1 MHNHQQ
7 PHSANKRRLIAACAI
22 AACTAAPAAFAQNV
36 IFLDTF
42 GASTTRTTSPYV
54 PQAYMPAI
62 DLPATSKTFSHGST
76 FYKFANL
83 GSTDS
88 FDKFNRDNID
98 NGYYAVGNPDN
109 LRTGASFANEGWYQ
123 FQNTAAP
130 GGDYTGTNGGT
141 TAGVGAVLAVNAGE
155 IQNEYYRR
163 AASLT
168 PGATYRLSA
177 AFYITNSSASSRFE
191 VQHGATGELLAK
203 SDAFGSNGI
212 GANYL
217 ASKIWHVK
225 ELTFTVPATCA
236 SNANYS
242 IALRNLAQSNSDND
256 FYVDD
261 IQLVEL
267 SGPAAGASTLTC
279 PTAAVPSIAAID
291 DGTWTI
297 HAGESSSDSVR
308 TNDTLTQADGT
319 VTPITSS
326 NTSIRQ
332 TTTVTGL
339 TLREDG
345 YIDVASGTP
354 AGTYSVPYEI
364 CIKPETKPWP
374 TCATAEATITVPS
387 TPAPVRTPE
396 LVATPDDYTSTP
408 TAPGGKTPSVITND
422 SSDGTQLTPSDVGG
436 KVTVKLVGADPD
448 DFKMDPTDGTI
459 TVGTGVPPGTYT
471 LTYEVC
477 AKDDSTNCKT
487 TTVTILV
494 QPLIDATDDDFSAAP
509 TPPGGKTPS
518 VLGNDTLDGMG
529 NPSPQSDVSVSAKPG
544 SPPPTG
550 FLINPD
556 GTISVDPSVPSGDYS
571 VPYRICAVSDAT
583 LCDDAVVTI
592 KVAPSV
598 PANPPVIVATTDD
611 FTTVPTAPGKSTPS
625 VLGNDTLNSSGNP
638 TPGTEVIVSNDPT
651 IAPPT
656 GFSIEPDGTIT
667 VDPSV
672 TPGDY
677 SVPYQI
683 CVANTLTP
691 CSTAVANIKVGTST
705 PATPPITT
713 PVNPSVPPT
722 ISASDDDFSVTPI
735 QPGQSTTS
743 VLGNDT
749 LNGSSNPVPKTDVI
763 VSNHPDPLKAP
774 PSGFTINPDGT
785 ISVDS
790 SVKSGFY
797 DVPYQICAASAPT
810 VCATAMVT
818 VQVSATT
825 VTTPTPGTAHSVPSL
840 GTWALL
846 MLSTLIGAF
855 TLRRREQR

>member
-1 MHNHQQ
+1 
-7 PHSANKRRLIAACAI
+7 
-22 AACTAAPAAFAQNV
+22 
-36 IFLDTF
+36 
-42 GASTTRTTSPYV
+42 
-54 PQAYMPAI
+54 MPAV

-88 FDKFNRDNID
+88 FDKTNRDNID
-98 NGYYAVGNPDN
+98 NGYYAVGNPDIF
-109 LRTGASFANEGWYQ
+109 RTGASYGNQNWYQ
-123 FQNTAAP
+123 FQNTKAP
-130 GGDYTGTNGGT
+130 GGDYTDTNGGT
-141 TAGVGAVLAVNAGE
+141 TAGGGAVLAVNAGE

-203 SDAFGSNGI
+203 SDAFGSYGSD
-212 GANYL
+212 ANYL
-217 ASKIWHVK
+217 ASKTWHVK
-225 ELTFTVPATCA
+225 DLTFTVPTTCA
-236 SNANYS
+236 SHANYS
-242 IALRNLAQSNSDND
+242 IALRNLAPSNSDND

-279 PTAAVPSIAAID
+279 PTAAVPSIAAIN

-308 TNDTLTQADGT
+308 SNDTLTQANGT
-319 VTPITSS
+319 ATPITSS

-345 YIDVASGTP
+345 FIDVASGTP
-354 AGTYSVPYEI
+354 AGTYTVPYEI

-374 TCATAEATITVPS
+374 TCATAEAKITVPS

-396 LVATPDDYTSTP
+396 LVATPDDYTSIP

-422 SSDGTQLTPSDVGG
+422 TSNGDPLTPADVGTG
-436 KVTVKLVGADPD
+436 VTVKLVGADPD
-448 DFKMDPTDGTI
+448 DFTIDPTDGGI
-459 TVGTGVPPGTYT
+459 TVGTNVPPGTYT
-471 LTYEVC
+471 VTYEMC
-477 AKDDSTNCKT
+477 AKPAQTPANCKT
-487 TTVTILV
+487 TTATILV

-509 TPPGGKTPS
+509 TAPGGKTPS
-518 VLGNDTLDGMG
+518 VLGNDTLDGTG
-529 NPSPQSDVSVSAKPG
+529 NPSPQSDVTVSAKPG

-571 VPYRICAVSDAT
+571 VPYRICAVSNAT

-592 KVAPSV
+592 RVAPSV

-638 TPGTEVIVSNDPT
+638 TPGTEVTVGKHPT

-672 TPGDY
+672 APGDY

-683 CVANTLTP
+683 CVANTLSP
-691 CSTAVANIKVGTST
+691 CSTAVANIKVGT
-705 PATPPITT
+705 TT
-713 PVNPSVPPT
+713 PVTPPVTPPVNPPVQPT
-722 ISASDDDFSVTPI
+722 ISASDDDFSGTPI

-749 LNGSSNPVPKTDVI
+749 LNGTGNPDPQTDV
-763 VSNHPDPLKAP
+763 VVGNHPDPLKAP
-774 PSGFTINPDGT
+774 PSGFTINPNGT

-790 SVKSGFY
+790 SVKPGVY
-797 DVPYQICAASAPT
+797 GVPYQICAASAPT
-810 VCATAMVT
+810 VCATAKVT
-818 VQVSATT
+818 VQVSAAT
-825 VTTPTPGTAHSVPSL
+825 VTTPTPGTAHSVPGL